1 MLSERHTSKTWLRMK
16 ASFSI
21 IVTNYRLKNIGYNA
35 EKVYQPRHTAA
46 LSVGMGKQVQSERE
60 IEMLVGLLTFLFSS
74 HKGQV
79 AKGESACGRSRE
91 TRRGFES

>member
-46 LSVGMGKQVQSERE
+46 SSRRVVHRVSEFNDPLPFTRPLGLR
-60 IEMLVGLLTFLFSS
+60 LVVEKLRVKVL
-74 HKGQV
+74 
-79 AKGESACGRSRE
+79 
-91 TRRGFES
+91 